1 MLQGL
6 GLTRSRADLGTCL
19 SAPGASLHKGSA
31 CGPTTREG
39 GAVYR
44 RLAKMGVA
52 QILLNANQEGRR

>member
-6 GLTRSRADLGTCL
+6 GLTRSRPIWELAYRRR
-19 SAPGASLHKGSA
+19 GASLHKGSA